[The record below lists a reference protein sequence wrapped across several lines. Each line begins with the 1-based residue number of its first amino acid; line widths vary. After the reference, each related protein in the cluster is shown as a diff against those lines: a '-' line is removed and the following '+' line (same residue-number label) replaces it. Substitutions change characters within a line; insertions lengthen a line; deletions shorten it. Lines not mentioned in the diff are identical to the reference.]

1 MKVALLT
8 SKNLKISGQTPG
20 KQKEKS
26 IAKPAG

>member
-8 SKNLKISGQTPG
+8 SKNLKTSGQTSG

-26 IAKPAG
+26 IEKPA